1 MLGAAGDAEQQQEAA
16 VRTAGLP
23 VEFTLRGLSW
33 PVTLFHSHL
42 LLKALTLFV
51 VSH

>member
-16 VRTAGLP
+16 VGTAGLP